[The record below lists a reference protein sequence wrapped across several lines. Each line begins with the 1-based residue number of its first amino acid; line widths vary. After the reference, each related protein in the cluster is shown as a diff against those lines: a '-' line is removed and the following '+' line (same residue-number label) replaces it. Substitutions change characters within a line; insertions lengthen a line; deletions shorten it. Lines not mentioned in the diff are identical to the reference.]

1 MQTIE
6 LRDVEAAAR
15 RIAGH
20 VHRTPV
26 LRCSTVDLLAGREV
40 FFKCEMFQKTGAF
53 KIRGACNAVLSLD
66 RATAKQGLLT
76 HSSGNHGQAL
86 AAAAR
91 LVDAPA
97 WVVMP
102 AGASAAKRRA
112 IEGYGATVVECEWT
126 VQSRLQTLA
135 EVQARQGGTVI
146 PPFDHPAIIAG
157 QGTVALEL
165 LEEVP
170 DLDAI
175 VAPIGGGGLIS
186 GIAVAARGRSPGIRI
201 IGAEPAD
208 ADDARRSKELGQR
221 QPPSDS
227 FTIADGLRG
236 GLGEHTWP
244 IIRDQVDQVVTVS
257 EQQIID
263 AMRLLWER
271 AKLLAETN
279 AAVALAALFTPEL
292 RWAEAP
298 HRVGVVLSGGNVDLD
313 NLPWAARSTL

>member
-1 MQTIE
+1 
-6 LRDVEAAAR
+6 
-15 RIAGH
+15 
-20 VHRTPV
+20 
-26 LRCSTVDLLAGREV
+26 
-40 FFKCEMFQKTGAF
+40 
-53 KIRGACNAVLSLD
+53 
-66 RATAKQGLLT
+66 
-76 HSSGNHGQAL
+76 
-86 AAAAR
+86 
-91 LVDAPA
+91 
-97 WVVMP
+97 
-102 AGASAAKRRA
+102 
-112 IEGYGATVVECEWT
+112 
-126 VQSRLQTLA
+126 
-135 EVQARQGGTVI
+135 
-146 PPFDHPAIIAG
+146 
-157 QGTVALEL
+157 VALEL

-186 GIAVAARGRSPGIRI
+186 GIAVAARGRARAVRI

-244 IIRDQVDQVVTVS
+244 VIRDQVDQVVAVS

-292 RWAEAP
+292 HRSEAP
-298 HRVGVVLSGGNVDLD
+298 RRVGVVLSGGNVDLD
-313 NLPWAARSTL
+313 NLPWVARAAKT